1 MYYYSDE
8 IREQI
13 EINTEI
19 CSENLSG
26 RVHLGDL
33 DANIN

>member
-8 IREQI
+8 IREQV
-13 EINTEI
+13 EMHTEI
-19 CSENLSG
+19 WWENLSG

-33 DANIN
+33 DANVN